1 MEGQD
6 TRNHFTGHSVWVEP
20 SRPSHSTVGR
30 KSLTITNNM
39 VTNIQILML
48 LLIINM
54 TLITFLE
61 CLLMPSSVL
70 RE

>member
-1 MEGQD
+1 MEGQG

-20 SRPSHSTVGR
+20 RRPSHSTERR
-30 KSLTITNNM
+30 KSLIITNNM
-39 VTNIQILML
+39 TTNIQILML

-61 CLLMPSSVL
+61 CLLIPSSVF